1 MQKQFS
7 EAIAFIKHHQ
17 DGEVAEMLRYRG
29 LQYNMIYGVSSSLL
43 YDYAKKHPK
52 NQELSRKLWE
62 QDFREAKLLAL
73 MLADPKTIEIQE
85 LQSIIYSFTNHE
97 MVEIAS
103 LHLLP
108 HIPFAIDRAY
118 EWIQDEREFVKMT
131 GYMLANR
138 VANRIKHV
146 SFRDLSKFLP
156 EYERDFTH
164 GSFFVRNAV
173 INAFQEVAFRNP
185 GLKGP
190 IEQATKRVLA
200 KNEGTEFELLAKD
213 MLQVLNYC

>member
-1 MQKQFS
+1 MQKIFS
-7 EAIAFIKHHQ
+7 EAISFIKHHQ

-43 YDYAKKHPK
+43 YSHAKKIGK
-52 NQELSRKLWE
+52 NQDVARKLWE

-73 MLADPKTIEIQE
+73 MLADPETIEINE
-85 LQSIIYSFTNHE
+85 LQSMVFSFSNHE

-108 HIPFAIDRAY
+108 HIPHAIDRAY

-138 VANRIKHV
+138 VANRLKHV
-146 SFRDLSKFLP
+146 SFKDLLKFLP

-190 IEQATKRVLA
+190 IEQATKRILA
-200 KNEGTEFELLAKD
+200 KNKGTEFELQAKD